1 VFKLA
6 FRAGLAEQMLGDV
19 EPSCGL
25 RRRKQVIVAT
35 LIEDSFIAADHR
47 LTKILVLACIF
58 LHRWHW
64 IVRQSVE
71 RFRRVDA
78 L

>member
-6 FRAGLAEQMLGDV
+6 FRAGLAEQIFGDV

-47 LTKILVLACIF
+47 LTKILVL
-58 LHRWHW
+58 
-64 IVRQSVE
+64 V
-71 RFRRVDA
+71 
-78 L
+78 